1 MQAFS
6 RLNSSLQK
14 KKLLLS
20 KKKVLDMK
28 GNRSNTQ
35 TLVSNIDQLKILPQF
50 SESIIKVSRLTYFL
64 QMDGAVNAHSDI

>member
-1 MQAFS
+1 
-6 RLNSSLQK
+6 
-14 KKLLLS
+14 
-20 KKKVLDMK
+20 MK

-64 QMDGAVNAHSDI
+64 QMDGAVNAHRDI